1 MFGSLK
7 IIKKEKKNS
16 KENDFLMFD
25 FSMKNMKEN
34 KIWLKMV
41 KNLYIFKIFNI
52 HIIKGYK

>member
-41 KNLYIFKIFNI
+41 KNLSIFNILNI
-52 HIIKGYK
+52 HIIKGSN